1 MGYLFVAEHLAMVDD
16 PSITATDVPLI
27 KAKGSVW
34 HKSSMEKGEVP
45 VPALIQMQGGA
56 IVIPRDGFL
65 DTNYILH
72 LQQASL

>member
-1 MGYLFVAEHLAMVDD
+1 MGYLFVVEGLVNL
-16 PSITATDVPLI
+16 SITAADSTLI

-45 VPALIQMQGGA
+45 RPGIDTGA
-56 IVIPRDGFL
+56 RWWGYSHTKKDGFL

-72 LQQASL
+72 LQQERL